1 MCVGQSENTSI
12 YFYVKDLKHLSTY
25 AELVGN
31 VFERRGSDYILPCKP
46 TFPEVEVKIFDNDI
60 QEYITFGELD
70 DNDFLYT
77 FHPQH
82 GVIRTSEEFV
92 EEVSIDCNFKYRNIT
107 QHVTVK
113 NNAKE
118 IIKLSMDESE
128 YVFEKGGNLDIYC
141 YGTLSIHWKVPRKS
155 DGYTEI
161 NKKSVPGNNTY
172 SYITLLEI
180 RNISFLYVGSYMC
193 VGQNLDHLST
203 YHKDILHANST
214 PGSQYIA
221 PCKPT
226 FPEVILLFDELEDI
240 TAVKPSYLRISYK
253 TDPHHGV
260 IIRKASEYI
269 GDRFFQCVF
278 KYEDIEESFVIILH
292 VQSKPKLKIVS
303 DEELFHLVNQ
313 NSTVTCTVTANPPPK
328 INWFFEDIEG
338 LAIKQ
343 LNESSNSSN
352 GLNYEFNSTVTIKS
366 STDGFLKCNA
376 SNSEGAEDDQ
386 VIYLVSDVKNG
397 FDFTGLEDFYVS
409 HNNVYLAIDQKISLM
424 CGTSVL
430 EYYEPVWYVNKTLV
444 KKSFGKFVLDTART
458 NYSKKSFLLKEKAEY
473 TDSGYYEC
481 KVRRKYYPH
490 INIHYGLSV
499 MDKSPLRVV
508 LNQKTTV
515 KLNRTHPITLTCDVF
530 GLPKPKA
537 VWLKDGQEI
546 KSSKKVYFNGVP
558 YVRLNINVLEE
569 GTYECLGILNGT
581 ISKQIYVE
589 SETTLSKL
597 LFICLGVFLALLIF
611 VVAIALKIYNLKQ
624 KIEYEMNQAGLD
636 NFKSGAIKNLN
647 PKLAIDK
654 QADLLPY
661 DDKFEFPKKNLI
673 IGEQLGS
680 GAFGVVMKAVARNIL
695 DHEDMT
701 VVAVKM
707 VKEIGD
713 PALIK
718 ALASELKIMVHLGK
732 HLNGQILGELMVIVE
747 FCPYG
752 NLHNYIQRHRNH
764 FVNQINPTTQSVDF
778 TIGVEVLEKVYSA
791 SNSSAVEDPGSSK
804 GSSVY
809 YTARTEMSS
818 LSNNCEVN
826 DEFYLSNNCCIQ
838 PDSGANYKGDCKE
851 NVKPIF
857 TKNLICW
864 AFQVSRGMEYLASRK
879 VLHGDLAAR
888 NILLSENNI
897 VKICDFGMA
906 KSMYTNVNYQKKGE
920 ALLPIKW
927 MAIESIRDSIFST
940 QSDVWSFGVVLWE
953 FFSLSRTPYPGISP
967 CKTLYDKLVSGYR
980 MEKPEFAPKEIY
992 NMMTDCWLEEPQSRP
1007 SFEILTE
1014 RLGDLLEDKVRG
1026 HYVDLND
1033 PYLKMNTETLK
1044 TRSDYLAMVSPP
1056 DFGVLSS
1063 PGSDDCPDPSDLDPL
1078 GEVGDI
1084 TSSLNITTL
1093 I

>member
-1 MCVGQSENTSI
+1 M
-12 YFYVKDLKHLSTY
+12 D
-25 AELVGN
+25 
-31 VFERRGSDYILPCKP
+31 
-46 TFPEVEVKIFDNDI
+46 
-60 QEYITFGELD
+60 
-70 DNDFLYT
+70 
-77 FHPQH
+77 
-82 GVIRTSEEFV
+82 
-92 EEVSIDCNFKYRNIT
+92 
-107 QHVTVK
+107 
-113 NNAKE
+113 KE
-118 IIKLSMDESE
+118 E
-128 YVFEKGGNLDIYC
+128 YVFKKGGNLDIYC

-180 RNISFLYVGSYMC
+180 RNISYLYVGSYMC
-193 VGQNLDHLST
+193 VGLSKNT
-203 YHKDILHANST
+203 SIYFYVK
-214 PGSQYIA
+214 G
-221 PCKPT
+221 KPIVT
-226 FPEVILLFDELEDI
+226 IV
-240 TAVKPSYLRISYK
+240 
-253 TDPHHGV
+253 TD
-260 IIRKASEYI
+260 
-269 GDRFFQCVF
+269 D
-278 KYEDIEESFVIILH
+278 
-292 VQSKPKLKIVS
+292 
-303 DEELFHLVNQ
+303 FHLINQ
-313 NSTVTCTVTANPPPK
+313 NSTVTCTGTANPPPK
-328 INWFFEDIEG
+328 IEWFYQACKSCDF
-338 LAIKQ
+338 KQ
-343 LNESSNSSN
+343 INESSNSN
-352 GLNYEFNSTVTIKS
+352 DTNYEFNSTVTIKS
-366 STDGFLKCNA
+366 STHGLLQCKA
-376 SNSEGAEDDQ
+376 SNSEGTDFEL
-386 VIYLVSDVKNG
+386 VEYLVSDVKNG

-409 HNNVYLAIDQKISLM
+409 QNNVYLAIDQKMSLM
-424 CGTSVL
+424 CGASVL
-430 EYYEPVWYVNKTLV
+430 EFYEPEWYVNKTLV

-458 NYSKKSFLLKEKAEY
+458 NYSRKSFLLKEKAEY

-481 KVRRKYYPH
+481 KVPRKYSQH
-490 INIHYGLSV
+490 GNIHYGLSV
-499 MDKSPLRVV
+499 MDKSPLQVV
-508 LNQKTTV
+508 LNQKTNV

-589 SETTLSKL
+589 SETTSSKL
-597 LFICLGVFLALLIF
+597 LFKCLGVFLALLVF
-611 VVAIALKIYNLKQ
+611 VLAIIALKIFNLKQ
-624 KIEYEMNQAGLD
+624 KLEYEMKQAGLD
-636 NFKSGAIKNLN
+636 NFKCGAIKNLN

-661 DDKFEFPKKNLI
+661 DDKFEFPKKKLI

-695 DHEDMT
+695 NHEDMT

-707 VKEIGD
+707 VKKDAD

-732 HLNGQILGELMVIVE
+732 HLNVLNLLGACTRNVFKRELMVIVE

-752 NLHNYIQRHRNH
+752 NLNNYIQRHRNH

-804 GSSVY
+804 GSNNYNVH

-818 LSNNCEVN
+818 LSNNCEFN
-826 DEFYLSNNCCIQ
+826 NEFYLSNNCCIQ
-838 PDSGANYKGDCKE
+838 PDSGSNYKGDYKE

-920 ALLPIKW
+920 ALLPLKW

-992 NMMTDCWLEEPQSRP
+992 NMMMDCWLEEPQSRP

-1033 PYLKMNTETLK
+1033 PYLKMNTESLK

-1063 PGSDDCPDPSDLDPL
+1063 PVSDDCPDPSDLDSL
-1078 GEVGDI
+1078 EKVGDI
-1084 TSSLNITTL
+1084 TSTLNNYVNMNQNS
-1093 I
+1093 

>member
-1 MCVGQSENTSI
+1 MNTHEHLQTLTNTPANNHEHLRTLTNTPTNTYEHTHEHSRTHPRTPTNSHEHSRTHLRTPTEHIRTLMNTPTNTPTNTHENTHEHI
-12 YFYVKDLKHLSTY
+12 RT
-25 AELVGN
+25 
-31 VFERRGSDYILPCKP
+31 P
-46 TFPEVEVKIFDNDI
+46 TN
-60 QEYITFGELD
+60 ITFGELD

-77 FHPQH
+77 FNPQH
-82 GVIRTSEEFV
+82 GVIRTSKEFV

-113 NNAKE
+113 NNAK
-118 IIKLSMDESE
+118 D
-128 YVFEKGGNLDIYC
+128 
-141 YGTLSIHWKVPRKS
+141 
-155 DGYTEI
+155 
-161 NKKSVPGNNTY
+161 
-172 SYITLLEI
+172 
-180 RNISFLYVGSYMC
+180 
-193 VGQNLDHLST
+193 LDHLST

-303 DEELFHLVNQ
+303 DGELFHLVNQ

-376 SNSEGAEDDQ
+376 SNSEGTEDDQ
-386 VIYLVSDVKNG
+386 VVYLVSDVKNG

-508 LNQKTTV
+508 LNHKTTV

-589 SETTLSKL
+589 SETTSSKL
-597 LFICLGVFLALLIF
+597 LFICLGVFLALLVF

-661 DDKFEFPKKNLI
+661 DNKFEFPKKNLI

-732 HLNGQILGELMVIVE
+732 HLNVLNLLGACTRNIFKRELMIIVE

-864 AFQVSRGMEYLASRK
+864 SFQVSRGMEYLASRK

-967 CKTLYDKLVSGYR
+967 CKTLYDNLVSGYR

-992 NMMTDCWLEEPQSRP
+992 NMMRDCWLEEPQSRP

-1026 HYVDLND
+1026 HYIDLND

-1044 TRSDYLAMVSPP
+1044 TRSDYLAMVL

-1063 PGSDDCPDPSDLDPL
+1063 PVSDDCPDPSDLDSL
-1078 GEVGDI
+1078 EKVGDI
-1084 TSSLNITTL
+1084 TSTLNNYVNMNQNS
-1093 I
+1093 

>member
-1 MCVGQSENTSI
+1 M
-12 YFYVKDLKHLSTY
+12 D
-25 AELVGN
+25 
-31 VFERRGSDYILPCKP
+31 
-46 TFPEVEVKIFDNDI
+46 
-60 QEYITFGELD
+60 
-70 DNDFLYT
+70 
-77 FHPQH
+77 
-82 GVIRTSEEFV
+82 
-92 EEVSIDCNFKYRNIT
+92 
-107 QHVTVK
+107 
-113 NNAKE
+113 KE
-118 IIKLSMDESE
+118 E
-128 YVFEKGGNLDIYC
+128 YVFKKGGNLDIYC

-180 RNISFLYVGSYMC
+180 RNISYLYVGSYMC
-193 VGQNLDHLST
+193 VGLSKNT
-203 YHKDILHANST
+203 SIYFYVK
-214 PGSQYIA
+214 G
-221 PCKPT
+221 KPIVT
-226 FPEVILLFDELEDI
+226 IV
-240 TAVKPSYLRISYK
+240 
-253 TDPHHGV
+253 TD
-260 IIRKASEYI
+260 
-269 GDRFFQCVF
+269 D
-278 KYEDIEESFVIILH
+278 
-292 VQSKPKLKIVS
+292 
-303 DEELFHLVNQ
+303 FHLINQ
-313 NSTVTCTVTANPPPK
+313 NSTVTCTGTANPPPK
-328 INWFFEDIEG
+328 IEWFYQACKSCDF
-338 LAIKQ
+338 KQ
-343 LNESSNSSN
+343 INESSNSN
-352 GLNYEFNSTVTIKS
+352 DTNYEFNSTVTIKS
-366 STDGFLKCNA
+366 STHGLLQCKA
-376 SNSEGAEDDQ
+376 SNSEGTDFEL
-386 VIYLVSDVKNG
+386 VEYLVSDVKNG

-409 HNNVYLAIDQKISLM
+409 QNNVYLAIDQKISLM
-424 CGTSVL
+424 CGASVL
-430 EYYEPVWYVNKTLV
+430 EFYEPEWYVNKTLV

-458 NYSKKSFLLKEKAEY
+458 NYSRKRFLLKEKAEY

-481 KVRRKYYPH
+481 KVPRKYSQH
-490 INIHYGLSV
+490 GNIHYGLSV
-499 MDKSPLRVV
+499 MDKSPLQVV
-508 LNQKTTV
+508 LNQKTNV

-589 SETTLSKL
+589 SETTSSKL
-597 LFICLGVFLALLIF
+597 LFKCLGVFLALFVF
-611 VVAIALKIYNLKQ
+611 VVAIALKIYNSKQ
-624 KIEYEMNQAGLD
+624 KIEYEMKQAGLD

-654 QADLLPY
+654 QANLLPY

-707 VKEIGD
+707 VKEICD

-718 ALASELKIMVHLGK
+718 VLASELKIMVHLGK
-732 HLNGQILGELMVIVE
+732 HLNVLNLLGACTRNVFKRELMVIVE

-752 NLHNYIQRHRNH
+752 NLNNYIQRHRNH

-804 GSSVY
+804 GSNNYNVF

-818 LSNNCEVN
+818 LSNNCEFN
-826 DEFYLSNNCCIQ
+826 NEFYLSNNCFIQ
-838 PDSGANYKGDCKE
+838 PDSGSNYKGDYKE

-1026 HYVDLND
+1026 HYIDLND

-1044 TRSDYLAMVSPP
+1044 TQSDYLAMVSPP

-1063 PGSDDCPDPSDLDPL
+1063 PVSDDCPDPSDLDSL
-1078 GEVGDI
+1078 EKVGDI
-1084 TSSLNITTL
+1084 TSTLNNYVNMNQNS
-1093 I
+1093 